1 MITPYTN
8 VYPEKKKVQTRK
20 PDWPVKGMTDLQE
33 MVLYTIRGNLD
44 TIKNYC
50 AGANSSYFQTK
61 AGTFLCLK
69 AIRTSELLAEI
80 SVMKYEVDTPSYTAK
95 DIRDT
100 TDIMINQ
107 LPDETKDVLNEATM
121 KFREKI
127 ETELENTEQL
137 LKNLLLECSYPSED
151 AEEVKKMAV
160 QFLDSI
166 RQIAVYGIILT
177 DLREDITRQSIETQ
191 VNQELETVL
200 EYFYR

>member
-8 VYPEKKKVQTRK
+8 LYPEKKKVPTRK

-50 AGANSSYFQTK
+50 TGANSSYFQTK

-107 LPDETKDVLNEATM
+107 IPDDTKDVLMEATM

-127 ETELENTEQL
+127 DSELENTEQL
-137 LKNLLLECSYPSED
+137 LKNLLLECSYPSKD
-151 AEEVKKMAV
+151 TEEVKKIAAE
-160 QFLDSI
+160 FLDSI

>member
-20 PDWPVKGMTDLQE
+20 PDWPVKRMTDLQE

-50 AGANSSYFQTK
+50 TGANSSYFQTK

-80 SVMKYEVDTPSYTAK
+80 SVMNYEVDTPSYTAK

-100 TDIMINQ
+100 TDIIVDT
-107 LPDETKDVLNEATM
+107 LSEDTKNFISEVTL
-121 KFREKI
+121 KIRGKI
-127 ETELENTEQL
+127 ETELEKTEQL

-151 AEEVKKMAV
+151 TEEVKKMAAE
-160 QFLDSI
+160 FLDSI

-200 EYFYR
+200 DYFYR

>member
-20 PDWPVKGMTDLQE
+20 QDWPVKGMTDLQE

-50 AGANSSYFQTK
+50 TGANSSYFQTK

-80 SVMKYEVDTPSYTAK
+80 SVMNYEVDTPSYTAK

-107 LPDETKDVLNEATM
+107 LPDETKDVLMEATM

-151 AEEVKKMAV
+151 AEEVKKMAAE
-160 QFLDSI
+160 FLDSI
-166 RQIAVYGIILT
+166 RVIAIYGIILT
-177 DLREDITRQSIETQ
+177 DLSEDITRQSIETQ

-200 EYFYR
+200 DYFYK